1 MKGSKDDLRIGV
13 LGAGGRGNLAWN
25 AHKPGAGSR
34 IVAIA
39 DTNEKWLDKIQR
51 ERSPEEKLF
60 KTKDYRKLLERKDV
74 DAVFICAPD
83 FMHEEMAI
91 AALEAGKPVYLEKPM
106 TITLKGCDR
115 VLETAASTGTKLYLG
130 HNMRHFPVI
139 IKMKELIDAGEIG
152 NLQAVW
158 CRHYID
164 YGGDAYFKDWHSERK
179 YSTGLLLQKGAHD
192 IDVIHWL
199 SGAFTR
205 RVVGMGKLSVYNRC
219 KRRED
224 KDAMGYDYKLENS
237 AKWWSGDNWPPT
249 SQTTL
254 SKKIDVE
261 DHNMIMMQLENGVQ
275 ATYMQCHYTPD
286 SCRNYTFIG
295 DAGRLENIGDYGN
308 CQIFLHN
315 RRGSFMTKPDVIHN
329 LREIQGSHGGAD
341 PRIVDEFVSFVKG
354 ECKASTCPI
363 AAREA
368 VATGFLGTE
377 SLRDGSAPR
386 DVPPPSAKVLKY
398 FAKGQSK

>member
-1 MKGSKDDLRIGV
+1 MKGAKNDLRIGV
-13 LGAGGRGNLAWN
+13 IGAGGRGGLAWN
-25 AHKPGAGSR
+25 AHAPGKGSK

-39 DTNEKWLDKIQR
+39 DPDEKWLKRRD
-51 ERSPEEKLF
+51 EESGGGLF

-74 DAVFICAPD
+74 DAVFICTPD
-83 FMHEEMAI
+83 FLHEEIAI
-91 AALEAGKPVYLEKPM
+91 ATLESGKPVYLEKPM

-115 VLETAASTGTKLYLG
+115 VLETAARTKTKLYLG
-130 HNMRHFPVI
+130 HNMRHFPAI
-139 IKMKELIDAGEIG
+139 LKMKELIEAGAIG

-158 CRHYID
+158 CRHFID
-164 YGGDAYFKDWHSERK
+164 YGGDAYFKDWHSESK

-219 KRRED
+219 KRRGEGD
-224 KDAMGYDYKLENS
+224 PMGYNYKTEKRNE
-237 AKWWSGDNWPPT
+237 WWNNANWPPLA
-249 SQTTL
+249 QTGI

-261 DHNMIMMQLENGVQ
+261 DHSMIMMQLENGVQ
-275 ATYMQCHYTPD
+275 ASYTQCHYSAD

-295 DAGRLENIGDYGN
+295 DAGRIENIGDSGN
-308 CQIFLHN
+308 CQIHVYNL
-315 RRGSFMTKPDVIHN
+315 RGSNFGIKPDIVYNI
-329 LREIQGSHGGAD
+329 REITGSHGGAD
-341 PRIVDEFVSFVKG
+341 PRIVDEFVRFVKG
-354 ECKASTCPI
+354 ECKASTCPV

-377 SLRDGSAPR
+377 SLRDGSTPR

-398 FAKGQSK
+398 FAKGQ